1 MQADFTITIHDVDKP
16 LGVRVVVHDTLRAMR
31 SAVTQQ
37 DNHWFCGKNRSR
49 NTDFLAICQ
58 RFNRQGSDVYST
70 VRFAPPHIGGGI
82 VAHEMAHAA
91 VWLWEIKHKFE
102 DVPIR
107 CDNDEWFAWIL
118 GELVQ
123 RTTEKFYEHGIYTQ
137 EGSRKFHSL

>member
-1 MQADFTITIHDVDKP
+1 MLADFTIVIHDADKP

-37 DNHWFCGKNRSR
+37 DNHWSGGKNRSKT
-49 NTDFLAICQ
+49 TDFLAICQ
-58 RFNRQGSDVYST
+58 RFNLQGSDVYST
-70 VRFAPPHIGGGI
+70 VRFSPPHIGGGI

-118 GELVQ
+118 GELVRQ
-123 RTTEKFYEHGIYTQ
+123 TNIKFFEKGLYGRKD
-137 EGSRKFHSL
+137 SRKFHSL